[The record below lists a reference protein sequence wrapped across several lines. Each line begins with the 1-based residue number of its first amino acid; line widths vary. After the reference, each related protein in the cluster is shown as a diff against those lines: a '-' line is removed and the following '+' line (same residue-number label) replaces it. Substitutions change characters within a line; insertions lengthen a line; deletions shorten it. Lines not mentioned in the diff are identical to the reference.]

1 MLVRVRVVN
10 MSVSREALDGQ
21 SWTLPLW
28 VPDRTFHRP
37 SRGLFLDT
45 QLRTPYT
52 KTYQQSALS
61 PDSDAFMLVD
71 LDKFL
76 QDLGLRAVPSYC

>member
-28 VPDRTFHRP
+28 GPDRTFHRP
-37 SRGLFLDT
+37 SRDLFLNT
-45 QLRTPYT
+45 HLRTPYT
-52 KTYQQSALS
+52 KTCQQSALG

-76 QDLGLRAVPSYC
+76 QDLGLRAVPTYC